1 MSFARSKSTR
11 LSILTAPLLLALSDP
26 KVTGPL
32 LVALIYFPEK
42 LQARLPR
49 ALHALLTS
57 PKVIR
62 TLKIAL
68 GVGLL
73 RKLNDAYSRY
83 TVNNW
88 KKDARFIKS
97 QEVVLITGGC
107 SGIGQLM
114 AKQFAE
120 KGVKVVVMD
129 INAPK
134 DPLPANI
141 YFYQADVTSQS
152 QIASV
157 AAEIRRDHGDPTV
170 LINNAGIGTG
180 TTILGGDD
188 RMVEKTFQVNTM
200 AHFWMVREFLPAMIA
215 KDHGHVVTIAS
226 MASYIVHAGNV
237 DYSCTKASALAFHEG
252 LAAELKA
259 RYKAPN
265 VKTTVVNPGW
275 IRTPLLEPLLASP
288 DFKDPVLE
296 MDEVTSK
303 IVKQV
308 LSGRSGQL
316 ILPAELSMASTI
328 RSWPAW
334 AQYAI
339 RNRIAHVVEA
349 PEGYEAPMHTSIK

>member
-134 DPLPANI
+134 DPLRKAFNPW
-141 YFYQADVTSQS
+141 S
-152 QIASV
+152 
-157 AAEIRRDHGDPTV
+157 
-170 LINNAGIGTG
+170 
-180 TTILGGDD
+180 
-188 RMVEKTFQVNTM
+188 
-200 AHFWMVREFLPAMIA
+200 
-215 KDHGHVVTIAS
+215 
-226 MASYIVHAGNV
+226 
-237 DYSCTKASALAFHEG
+237 SC
-252 LAAELKA
+252 
-259 RYKAPN
+259 
-265 VKTTVVNPGW
+265 
-275 IRTPLLEPLLASP
+275 
-288 DFKDPVLE
+288 
-296 MDEVTSK
+296 
-303 IVKQV
+303 
-308 LSGRSGQL
+308 
-316 ILPAELSMASTI
+316 
-328 RSWPAW
+328 
-334 AQYAI
+334 
-339 RNRIAHVVEA
+339 
-349 PEGYEAPMHTSIK
+349 